1 MAHLATP
8 VRTPMGGFLKLPL
21 RYVRLFAYTSEKRNQ
36 NQGGR
41 HFLAL
46 WSPLIPRRSRL
57 GHEEP
62 LGLGSAET
70 SDTLGNKSKG
80 TSFALL

>member
-1 MAHLATP
+1 LEP
-8 VRTPMGGFLKLPL
+8 PL
-21 RYVRLFAYTSEKRNQ
+21 RYVRLFAYTSERRNR

-46 WSPLIPRRSRL
+46 WSPSSLATPGRAMKR
-57 GHEEP
+57 GA